1 MELLPISLHAALPWR
16 SAHAMILAVG
26 LFASSGNTV
35 SGSEAAKN
43 TTPVDLALILAV
55 DSSSSV
61 DGPEY
66 DLQIHGYANAF
77 RDDEVIDAIERLDGT
92 GIAVTFVQ
100 WSANFQQ
107 FQTVPW
113 LQVVDRASAEA
124 FATAI
129 ETQSRKFVGFGTALG
144 SAIEY
149 SVGLFP
155 KSRYRGRRK
164 SIDISA
170 DERANMGAHPSYTRE
185 MATAAGIT
193 INGLAILHDHPNL
206 SDYFHANVITGP
218 DAFVQTVASYDDIAN
233 AIKRKLLREIAG
245 NSVSYYPGHRMWLAK
260 RQ

>member
-1 MELLPISLHAALPWR
+1 MELSRESLNATLPR
-16 SAHAMILAVG
+16 LAVRTIAFAFG
-26 LFASSGNTV
+26 VFAMSGNALASSDRA
-35 SGSEAAKN
+35 EN
-43 TTPVDLALILAV
+43 TTPVDLALVLAV

-66 DLQIHGYANAF
+66 DLQINGYANAF
-77 RDDEVIDAIERLDGT
+77 RDEDVIDAIERLDGT

-113 LQVVDRASAEA
+113 LQVVDRRSAEA

-129 ETQSRKFVGFGTALG
+129 ETQSRKFLGFGTALG
-144 SAIEY
+144 SAIEF
-149 SVGLFP
+149 SVKLFP
-155 KSRYRGRRK
+155 KSRYHGRRK

-185 MATAAGIT
+185 LATAAGVT
-193 INGLAILHDHPNL
+193 VNGLAILHDHPNL
-206 SDYFHANVITGP
+206 ADYFHESVITGP

-245 NSVSYYPGHRMWLAK
+245 SSVSYFPGHRMWLAK